1 MMVFFLFFFSWSR
14 ENGEGK
20 GEGGGGTRLRTHA
33 LFQPDVVGD
42 FGQGAFALLLQPG
55 VCHFFVLWVFGVAR
69 GRRLL
74 CGWFWGRMHGMGMGG
89 GIAVGDGMFTE
100 ASCLQLGVFG

>member
-1 MMVFFLFFFSWSR
+1 MGR
-14 ENGEGK
+14 
-20 GEGGGGTRLRTHA
+20 RARDA

-55 VCHFFVLWVFGVAR
+55 VCHFSLFVGFFGVAG

-74 CGWFWGRMHGMGMGG
+74 CGWFGG
-89 GIAVGDGMFTE
+89 
-100 ASCLQLGVFG
+100 